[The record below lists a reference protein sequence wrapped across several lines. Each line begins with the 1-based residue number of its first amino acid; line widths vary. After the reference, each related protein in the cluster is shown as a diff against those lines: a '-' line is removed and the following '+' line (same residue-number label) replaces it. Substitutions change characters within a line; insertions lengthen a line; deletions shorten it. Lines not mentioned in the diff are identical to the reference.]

1 MMFRYILEKYG
12 QLLSNSEYS
21 ILLHH
26 INYPLFGCFRPYRP
40 PQKQPTG
47 GYGQS
52 SDNLHNKI
60 NLGEIGQVNGVPIFQ
75 YDMNSS
81 DKPWKQPG
89 ADITDYFN
97 YGFTEETW
105 RVYCEK
111 QKKMRSEIQLLNH
124 SLSQS
129 DNVKMIPTIGQQ
141 SKCINRIIEG
151 I

>member
-1 MMFRYILEKYG
+1 MIVIVMMFRYILEKYG

-47 GYGQS
+47 KLFGLCICTYVCINTLVALTASTILAYILMWSELCFIMCKPSVCILIGGYGQS

-89 ADITDYFN
+89 VLFCNI
-97 YGFTEETW
+97 
-105 RVYCEK
+105 
-111 QKKMRSEIQLLNH
+111 
-124 SLSQS
+124 
-129 DNVKMIPTIGQQ
+129 
-141 SKCINRIIEG
+141 
-151 I
+151 